1 MLRPMPQRINLAIAW
16 FVIGAAWTWTAVAKK
31 ELRLLLISAA
41 CVVLALGYLLRK

>member
-1 MLRPMPQRINLAIAW
+1 MSEPGFFAIAW
-16 FVIGAAWTWTAVAKK
+16 FVIAAVCTWSAVAKK